1 MDNLSSIMGSTT
13 TYSGQNVAQTK
24 DASKTDKTANSKA
37 ANNYGKTIGK
47 PKLSEKAAKYYEELK
62 NKFSDLDFILVSSD
76 QKEQAKA
83 QAANYA
89 NKQKMVVLIDEEK
102 IERMAEDENY
112 RKQYESVIANSK
124 LNMSK
129 LGDSV
134 FSTGA
139 NVKGFGMQVNDD
151 GTASYFAV
159 LKKSSAAQKA
169 RIEKKTA
176 EKKAEKKA
184 EAKEAA
190 KEQMEERLEEIHDN
204 RSKTDTGN
212 TVTITAGSI
221 EELVQKINDQAQLFL
236 SDSVQTEEEKYV
248 GQKFDF
254 SV

>member
-1 MDNLSSIMGSTT
+1 
-13 TYSGQNVAQTK
+13 
-24 DASKTDKTANSKA
+24 
-37 ANNYGKTIGK
+37 
-47 PKLSEKAAKYYEELK
+47 
-62 NKFSDLDFILVSSD
+62 
-76 QKEQAKA
+76 
-83 QAANYA
+83 
-89 NKQKMVVLIDEEK
+89 MVVLIDEEK

-169 RIEKKTA
+169 RIEKKAA